1 MVLLR
6 RSSGTGFLESVSG
19 VFQTFPNRSFG
30 GLRAVLKSLAG
41 SLRTMLDCLTGLGGT
56 FFKGFAS
63 FADGILVLCIQG
75 ER

>member
-1 MVLLR
+1 MMF
-6 RSSGTGFLESVSG
+6 GTLGFGSRFFEGIARL
-19 VFQTFPNRSFG
+19 FQTFANRSFG

-56 FFKGFAS
+56 FFEGLAS

-75 ER
+75 E